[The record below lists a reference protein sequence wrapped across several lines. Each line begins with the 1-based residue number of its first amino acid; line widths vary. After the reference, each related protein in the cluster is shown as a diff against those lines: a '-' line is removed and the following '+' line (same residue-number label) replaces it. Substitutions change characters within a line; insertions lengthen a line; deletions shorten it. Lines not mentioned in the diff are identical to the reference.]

1 MKDNNLLSIVSLGL
15 TSIIALVSIYLS
27 CKGVD
32 TLERINNRINRANVE
47 YQFVVTDST
56 ITVWDKN
63 RYVGEVKL
71 DGQLDSLIVAD
82 NE

>member
-1 MKDNNLLSIVSLGL
+1 MKKDQFLTVVSLSV
-15 TSIIALVSIYLS
+15 TAIVALCSLYLS
-27 CKGVD
+27 FKGVK
-32 TLERINNRINRANVE
+32 TLDNINNRINRANVE

-63 RYVGEVKL
+63 RYVGDVKL
-71 DGQLDSLIVAD
+71 EGQLDSLIVAD